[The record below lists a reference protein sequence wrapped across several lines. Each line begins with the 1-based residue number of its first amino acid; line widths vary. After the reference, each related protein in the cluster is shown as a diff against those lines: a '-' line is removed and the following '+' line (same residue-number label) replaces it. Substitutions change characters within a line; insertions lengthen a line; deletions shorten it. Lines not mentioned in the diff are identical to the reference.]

1 MISFF
6 VFLFCLCAVYS
17 VYLFSTRKAT
27 AQRARVGE
35 RLAEALDDTVGLP
48 PPRAQLARSVAL
60 SELAWLDQLLKK
72 NETAAELKRLIE
84 QADLHLTVG
93 RLVLFTVAA
102 TVLGMLMAS
111 MLVTVMALIVL
122 VGLLAGVVP
131 FAHLLYKRKQRFD
144 KFLADLPEALE
155 MISRALAA
163 GHGFQAT
170 LHLISE
176 EMPDPIAGEFG
187 RVYEEQTLGLSL
199 KTCLQNLML
208 RVPLLELKMCAIAV
222 LVQRESGGNL
232 AEILDVSA
240 QTIRDRFRIKEDLNT
255 LTTSSRMS
263 AGILCALPFIV
274 VFLISWIN
282 PTFLNPLFYD
292 PRGHKLLLAALVLQ
306 VCGLLMV
313 RSILR
318 IRI

>member
-6 VFLFCLCAVYS
+6 VFLFCLFTVYTI
-17 VYLFSTRKAT
+17 YLFSTRKAT
-27 AQRARVGE
+27 ARRNRVGE

-48 PPRAQLARSVAL
+48 PPRVQLARSVSL
-60 SELAWLDQLLKK
+60 SEMVWLDRLLKK

-93 RLVLFTVAA
+93 RLVMFTCSA
-102 TVLGMLMAS
+102 TLLGMLMAS
-111 MLVTVMALIVL
+111 MLFPVMPL
-122 VGLLAGVVP
+122 VILTGLLTGAVP
-131 FAHLLYKRKQRFD
+131 FAHVLYKRKQRFD

-155 MISRALAA
+155 MISRALTA

-170 LHLISE
+170 LRLIAD

-187 RVYEEQTLGLSL
+187 RVYEEQTLGLSF
-199 KTCLQNLML
+199 KTVMQNLMQ
-208 RVPLLELKMCAIAV
+208 RIPLLELKMCAIAV

-232 AEILDVSA
+232 AEILDTSA
-240 QTIRDRFRIKEDLNT
+240 QTIRDRFRIKEDLDT

-263 AGILCALPFIV
+263 AGVLCALPFIV
-274 VFLISWIN
+274 VFMISFIN
-282 PTFLNPLFYD
+282 PTFLDPLFND
-292 PRGHKLLLAALVLQ
+292 PRGHRLLLVAALLQ
-306 VCGLLMV
+306 IFGLLMV
-313 RSILR
+313 RKILR

>member
-6 VFLFCLCAVYS
+6 VFLFCLCAVYT
-17 VYLFSTRKAT
+17 VYLFSTRRAT
-27 AQRARVGE
+27 ARRTRVDA
-35 RLAEALDDTVGLP
+35 RLAEALDDAVGLP
-48 PPRAQLARSVAL
+48 PPRVQLARSVLL

-72 NETAAELKRLIE
+72 NETAAELKRMIE

-93 RLVLFTVAA
+93 RLVLFSVAA
-102 TVLGMLMAS
+102 TVFGMLMVS
-111 MLVTVMALIVL
+111 MLISLMPLIIL
-122 VGLLAGVVP
+122 TGLLAGAAP
-131 FAHLLYKRKQRFD
+131 FLHLLYKRKQRFD
-144 KFLADLPEALE
+144 KFVADLPEALE
-155 MISRALAA
+155 MISRALTA

-170 LHLISE
+170 LQLISE
-176 EMPDPIAGEFG
+176 EMPEPIAGEFG

-199 KTCLQNLML
+199 KTCLQNLMQ
-208 RVPLLELKMCAIAV
+208 RVPLLDLKMCAIAV
-222 LVQRESGGNL
+222 LVQRETGGNL

-263 AGILCALPFIV
+263 AGVLCALPFIV
-274 VFLISWIN
+274 VFIISFIN
-282 PTFLNPLFYD
+282 PTFLEPLFYD
-292 PRGHKLLLAALVLQ
+292 PRGHKLLFVAVLLQ

>member
-6 VFLFCLCAVYS
+6 VFLFSLFAVYTI
-17 VYLFSTRKAT
+17 YLFSTRKAT
-27 AQRARVGE
+27 ARRNRVGE
-35 RLAEALDDTVGLP
+35 RLAEALDDAVGLP
-48 PPRAQLARSVAL
+48 PPRVQLARSVAL
-60 SELAWLDQLLKK
+60 SELAWLDRLLKK
-72 NETAAELKRLIE
+72 NETAAKLKRLIE

-93 RLVLFTVAA
+93 RLVTFTCLAA
-102 TVLGMLMAS
+102 LLGMLMAS
-111 MLVTVMALIVL
+111 ILFPAMPLVILA
-122 VGLLAGVVP
+122 GLLAGAVP
-131 FAHLLYKRKQRFD
+131 CLHVLHKRKQRLD

-155 MISRALAA
+155 MISRALTA

-170 LHLISE
+170 LRLIAD

-187 RVYEEQTLGLSL
+187 RVYEEQTLGLPF
-199 KTCLQNLML
+199 KTVMHNLMQ

-222 LVQRESGGNL
+222 LLQRDSGGNL
-232 AEILDVSA
+232 AELLDTSA

-263 AGILCALPFIV
+263 AGVLCALPFIV
-274 VFLISWIN
+274 VFVISLLN

-292 PRGHKLLLAALVLQ
+292 PRGHKLLLVATLLQ
-306 VCGLLMV
+306 ICGLLLV
-313 RSILR
+313 RKILR